1 MVINIIIGT
10 LAAAYIIFN
19 FVVSSKL
26 GVKDMKMKFIDGQNV
41 VGKIATNI
49 FYAPAWLLKVVKM
62 LAVNLIK

>member
-49 FYAPAWLLKVVKM
+49 FYAPAWILKGIKF
-62 LAVNLIK
+62 LAVTLIK

>member
-10 LAAAYIIFN
+10 LATAYIIFN

-62 LAVNLIK
+62 LAVTLIK

>member
-1 MVINIIIGT
+1 MIINIIIGT

-49 FYAPAWLLKVVKM
+49 FYAPAWVLKGLKF

>member
-49 FYAPAWLLKVVKM
+49 FYAPAWILKGLKF